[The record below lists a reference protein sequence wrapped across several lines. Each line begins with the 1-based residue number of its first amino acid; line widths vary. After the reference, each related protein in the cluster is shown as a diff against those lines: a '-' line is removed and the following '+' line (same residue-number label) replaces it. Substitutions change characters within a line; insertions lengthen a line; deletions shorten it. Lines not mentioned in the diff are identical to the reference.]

1 MRILK
6 MTSSVHC
13 YQNAIPLVLV
23 QQPSKPGTESEVV
36 NMLYNIEYNESNMAK
51 KEAEDTMDVL
61 KEYNLSLEQEMFCQ
75 YFTSPTEFFGNGVQS
90 YASAYNVDLNTK
102 SGYNSA
108 KSSATRALKNPKILR
123 RINDLIEAA
132 GLNDINVD
140 KQLYLLL
147 NQNADY
153 KAKLGAIREYN
164 KLKQRITEKVEH
176 TIKPPVTKINIVSAE
191 DDIAEQLA
199 AQETQND
206 TTGTITTGE
215 GVDVEGNEETETGS

>member
-1 MRILK
+1 
-6 MTSSVHC
+6 
-13 YQNAIPLVLV
+13 
-23 QQPSKPGTESEVV
+23 
-36 NMLYNIEYNESNMAK
+36 MAK
-51 KEAEDTMDVL
+51 KEADDTMDVL
-61 KEYNLSLEQEMFCQ
+61 KKYNLSLEQEMFCQ

-90 YASAYNVDLNTK
+90 YASAYNVDLNTT

-108 KSSATRALKNPKILR
+108 KSSATRALKNTKILR

-153 KAKLGAIREYN
+153 KSKLGAIREYN

-191 DDIAEQLA
+191 DDLAEQKAELEK
-199 AQETQND
+199 ETQNES
-206 TTGTITTGE
+206 TGTDNTGE
-215 GVDVEGNEETETGS
+215 RTDVESNEETETSS